1 CVSPSRVARHGYT
14 VREWLP
20 GGSHGVRAQ
29 PCHRRKFPLQWV
41 SGPNPVSLRIE
52 AAPFVGRDE
61 PDGVRTHQCPRHWVG
76 CDRRHRGHAG
86 TYIPLEPVAPG
97 RACPARNTSTARTKK
112 FTAIG

>member
-1 CVSPSRVARHGYT
+1 
-14 VREWLP
+14 P

-61 PDGVRTHQCPRHWVG
+61 PDSVRTNQCPRHWVG
-76 CDRRHRGHAG
+76 CDRRHRGNDG
-86 TYIPLEPVAPG
+86 KYFPLLLIAPG
-97 RACPARNTSTARTKK
+97 RAFPELTKRHD
-112 FTAIG
+112 TTLNHSAIVYITY